1 MKGKKAVNNQKQKIR
16 TINAKALFK
25 YFPKGKNDKVYAI
38 YLINKALCRHV
49 IKQEEDMEECPV
61 FYQFYKEIEH
71 RCGRDEKF
79 EITNTTL
86 LDKMLVMDF
95 DDIFMSFDE
104 SASDSVKGYKESL
117 QECAKDIIENGFY
130 IYAEESDTPVHMVAF
145 DKSGNMSRK
154 SRISFIDATYY
165 DALNERLNLGIDFSQ
180 IKVQESKYYAYRGL
194 YLSSSKRIECQY
206 FDITPETLVV
216 IQDERKDPKNPDK
229 SITGYNY
236 EKTTYI
242 SAKENLNKTGKNGKV
257 WDIDVQGE
265 KKVLYVDTPFDGVG
279 FIAPSY
285 GALINASLGTEGATS
300 FQIRL
305 PFAKGMLHQ
314 VDVHG
319 FLDEYNKKRS
329 EDEHIYIDAFG
340 IKRNLGKARIFITE
354 SMFKAKKWIVEYLKN
369 TGKEEMDPM
378 AFYCEMLKK
387 YDHALYVS
395 GTNLPY
401 GHSKYVH
408 LSYQTI
414 NTLNFTREQF
424 ARILDRHKAFIKN
437 PIEYLNSFDIE
448 ESSEIDSMDSDEG
461 KIDYH
466 IPNWRRALNV
476 NEQLSD
482 DIYIKHE
489 LKNTQKGLLT
499 KLATGKILVEG
510 QTRYL
515 CRDLLPLL
523 VSMVEN
529 PPDFYPKYLYYRFY
543 LPTDGNDANA
553 DELGLDFNSYYAFFR
568 NPHLSRN
575 EQYIMQR
582 FCDTN
587 EATYKGRNAYKY
599 YMYSREIYDKYF
611 GSLTGIVMVPRHSVL
626 PLCLGGADFDGD
638 LVSVVYNQDVVSA
651 VASAVFTETST
662 AYFGDVY
669 QRSLPVIEIPTTQSE
684 KIAIKNHVPYEHI
697 KNTFSNRIGQISDA
711 AISIGQMEY
720 GQTLTEATVEKLEPV
735 ERSEGKPS
743 CAMCTILTG
752 LEIDAAKNGEHP
764 NLDIIL
770 GNDIEKCS
778 YIKFLHKFKNL
789 RSETDYSFNNLK
801 VESKES
807 NGKRYIEVT
816 AKGCNTVAKF
826 YPPAFG
832 TFINELPLAFYD
844 AFSYYMEDGKAEEKK
859 DEKKGSKGKKTEK
872 KEVKKSSKGKKAEEN
887 QAEIVIAYA
896 NNKKDEEGNIEEFKS
911 KCQNIFDYHFFYS
924 KTLMYILSSEKN
936 KGFYAIENLEK
947 KLYQAYDEE
956 DAVRIQRT
964 VVPKLIAHLNS
975 YVNENNTVAD
985 IKGRINEKMWL
996 FVPMEKRATVL
1007 EEIIAGGF
1015 SADILDDKEKEV
1027 LFNFRNRGYIN
1038 LWLVLSIIEG
1048 PKTYTFDEILSRNIK
1063 SNIKVKNKK
1072 LEDKLT
1078 EYLRAYYDNNA
1089 SDALGKIYAEC
1100 LKNLG
1105 DNVNNSDLSEQNMIA
1120 ALYEMTASSLDN
1132 RKFFWDLFGW
1142 EKLEEVYCV
1151 GEY

>member
-1 MKGKKAVNNQKQKIR
+1 MSKGKNAVNNQKQKIR

-25 YFPKGKNDKVYAI
+25 YFSKGKDDEVYAI

-61 FYQFYKEIEH
+61 FYQFYREIEK
-71 RCGRDEKF
+71 CSKEGAF

-86 LDKMLVMDF
+86 LDKLIVVDF
-95 DDIFMSFDE
+95 DNIFMSFDE
-104 SASDSVKGYKESL
+104 SASGSVKGYKESL
-117 QECAKDIIENGFY
+117 QECAKDIIENGFNV
-130 IYAEESDTPVHMVAF
+130 YAEEADKPVHMVAF

-154 SRISFIDATYY
+154 SRISFIDETYY
-165 DALNERLNLGIDFSQ
+165 DALNTRLNLGMDFSQ
-180 IKVQESKYYAYRGL
+180 IEVQESKYYAYRGL
-194 YLSSSKRIECQY
+194 YLSSSKRIEHED

-242 SAKENLNKTGKNGKV
+242 SAKENLNNVGNNGKV
-257 WDIDVQGE
+257 WDIDDQGE

-285 GALINASLGTEGATS
+285 GKLVNAALGTEGATS

-305 PFAKGMLHQ
+305 PFVKGMLHQ

-319 FLDEYNKKRS
+319 FLDEYNINRS
-329 EDEHIYIDAFG
+329 EDSHIYIDAFG
-340 IKRNLGKARIFITE
+340 IKRDLGKARIFITE
-354 SMFKAKKWIVEYLKN
+354 SMFKAKKWILEYLKN
-369 TGKEEMDPM
+369 TGEEDMDPM
-378 AFYCEMLKK
+378 VFYCEMLKK
-387 YDHALYVS
+387 YEHALYVS

-414 NTLNFTREQF
+414 NTLNFSKEQF
-424 ARILDRHKAFIKN
+424 ERILDRHKSFITN
-437 PIEYLNSFDIE
+437 PIEYLNSFDME
-448 ESSEIDSMDSDEG
+448 ESNDIDNEDSDED
-461 KIDYH
+461 KIDYR
-466 IPNWRRALNV
+466 IPNWRRALNK
-476 NEQLSD
+476 NEQLSE

-523 VSMVEN
+523 VSLVET
-529 PPDFYPKYLYYRFY
+529 PPNFFPKYLYYRFY
-543 LPTDGNDANA
+543 LPTDGVDANA
-553 DELGLDFNSYYAFFR
+553 DVLGLDFNSYYAFFR

-582 FCDTN
+582 FCDTD
-587 EATYKGRNAYKY
+587 EATYIGRNAYKY

-638 LVSVVYNQDVVSA
+638 LVSVVYNQDVVAA
-651 VASAVFTETST
+651 VASGAFVKAETPR
-662 AYFGDVY
+662 YGEVMM
-669 QRSLPVIEIPTTQSE
+669 RNLPVIEIPTTQSE
-684 KIAIKNHVPYEHI
+684 VTTIKDHVPYEHI
-697 KNTFSNRIGQISDA
+697 RNTFSNRIGQISDA

-720 GQTLTEATVEKLEPV
+720 GQVLADTTVEE
-735 ERSEGKPS
+735 SEILDDSVDKPS

-770 GNDIEKCS
+770 GGGIKKCS
-778 YIKFLHKFKNL
+778 YISFLHKFKKL
-789 RSETDYSFNNLK
+789 RSEEKYSFNNLK
-801 VESKES
+801 VESKEKD
-807 NGKRYIEVT
+807 GKKYIEVT
-816 AKGCNTVAKF
+816 AKDCKTAAKF

-832 TFINELPLAFYD
+832 TFINELPLAFCD
-844 AFSYYMEDGKAEEKK
+844 AFTFYAKDGKEKEKK
-859 DEKKGSKGKKTEK
+859 ESSKGKKTEK
-872 KEVKKSSKGKKAEEN
+872 IQS
-887 QAEIVIAYA
+887 EIVFAYA
-896 NNKKDEEGNIEEFKS
+896 DNKKDEDIKIEEFKS
-911 KCQNIFDYHFFYS
+911 KCQNIFDYNFFYS

-936 KGFYAIENLEK
+936 NGFYAIENLEK

-956 DAVRIQRT
+956 DAVKIQRI
-964 VVPKLIAHLNS
+964 VVPRLLAHLKS
-975 YVNENNTVAD
+975 YINDNNTVED
-985 IKGRINEKMWL
+985 IKDRINEKKWL
-996 FVPMEKRATVL
+996 FVPMEKRETVL
-1007 EEIIAGGF
+1007 EKIIAGGF
-1015 SADILDDKEKEV
+1015 SADILDDEEKEV

-1038 LWLVLSIIEG
+1038 LWLVLSIIKG
-1048 PKTYTFDEILSRNIK
+1048 PKSYSFDEIMSRDIK
-1063 SNIKVKNKK
+1063 CNIKVKDKR
-1072 LEDKLT
+1072 LEEELT
-1078 EYLRAYYDNNA
+1078 EYIRAYYDNN
-1089 SDALGKIYAEC
+1089 STDALGKIYAAC
-1100 LKNLG
+1100 LKSLG
-1105 DNVNNSDLSEQNMIA
+1105 SIIKNSDLSEQNMIA
-1120 ALYEMTASSLDN
+1120 ALYEVTDSSMDN
-1132 RKFFWDLFGW
+1132 RKFFWDVIGW
-1142 EKLEEVYCV
+1142 ERLKNIGRMVMV
-1151 GEY
+1151 

>member
-1 MKGKKAVNNQKQKIR
+1 MNNKKQKIR

-25 YFPKGKNDKVYAI
+25 YFPKGKDDKVYAI
-38 YLINKALCRHV
+38 YLINKSLCRYV

-61 FYQFYKEIEH
+61 FYQFYKEIEN
-71 RCGRDEKF
+71 RCGKDETF

-95 DDIFMSFDE
+95 DNIFMSFDE

-117 QECAKDIIENGFY
+117 QECAKDIIENGFD

-154 SRISFIDATYY
+154 SRISFIDAAYY
-165 DALNERLNLGIDFSQ
+165 DALNERLNLGMDFSL
-180 IKVQESKYYAYRGL
+180 IEVQESKYYAYRGL
-194 YLSSSKRIECQY
+194 YLSSSKRIEIED
-206 FDITPETLVV
+206 FDITPETLIV
-216 IQDERKDPKNPDK
+216 IQDERKDPQNPNK
-229 SITGYNY
+229 SITGDIY
-236 EKTTYI
+236 ENIPYI
-242 SAKENLNKTGKNGKV
+242 SAKENVENTGKTGKV
-257 WDIDVQGE
+257 WDIDDKGE
-265 KKVLYVDTPFDGVG
+265 KKPLYVATPFDGVG
-279 FIAPSY
+279 FVAPSY
-285 GALINASLGTEGATS
+285 GALINSSLGTEGATS

-319 FLDEYNKKRS
+319 FLDEFNKDRS
-329 EDEHIYIDAFG
+329 KDEHIYIDAFG
-340 IKRNLGKARIFITE
+340 IKRNLSNARIFITE
-354 SMFKAKKWIVEYLKN
+354 SMFKAKKWILEYLKN
-369 TGKEEMDPM
+369 TGKEDMDPV

-414 NTLNFTREQF
+414 NTLNFTKEQF
-424 ARILDRHKAFIKN
+424 ERILDRHKSFIKN
-437 PIEYLNSFDIE
+437 PIKYLNSFDIE
-448 ESSEIDSMDSDEG
+448 ESSDMDSIDSDEG

-466 IPNWRRALNV
+466 IPNWRRALNE
-476 NEQLSD
+476 NELLSD

-489 LKNTQKGLLT
+489 LKNTRKGLLT
-499 KLATGKILVEG
+499 KLAMGKILVEG

-529 PPDFYPKYLYYRFY
+529 PPKLFSEYLYFRFY

-553 DELGLDFNSYYAFFR
+553 DKLGLDFNSYYAFFR

-582 FCDTN
+582 FCDTD
-587 EATYKGRNAYKY
+587 EATYKGKNAYEF
-599 YMYSREIYDKYF
+599 YMYSRKIYDKYF

-638 LVSVVYNQDVVSA
+638 LVSVVYNQDVASA
-651 VASAVFTETST
+651 VASAVFTDTPT
-662 AYFGDVY
+662 KFFGNVY
-669 QRSLPVIEIPTTQSE
+669 KRSLPIIEIPTTHSE
-684 KIAIKNHVPYEHI
+684 MTSIKEHVPYEHI

-720 GQTLTEATVEKLEPV
+720 GQPLMENSKDNTNYKQKSRLKESADSKTDIIETKDCAP
-735 ERSEGKPS
+735 EGKSPS
-743 CAMCTILTG
+743 CSMCTILTG

-778 YIKFLHKFKNL
+778 YIRFLHKFKKL
-789 RSETDYSFNNLK
+789 RGEADYSFNNLK
-801 VESKES
+801 VESKE
-807 NGKRYIEVT
+807 NGGKKYIEVA
-816 AKGCNTVAKF
+816 AKDCSTVAKF
-826 YPPAFG
+826 YLPVFG

-844 AFSYYMEDGKAEEKK
+844 AFTSYTKNVKVEEEK
-859 DEKKGSKGKKTEK
+859 DEKKGSKGKKT
-872 KEVKKSSKGKKAEEN
+872 VFS
-887 QAEIVIAYA
+887 YA
-896 NNKKDEEGNIEEFKS
+896 DNKKDEEVKIQKFKS
-911 KCQNIFDYHFFYS
+911 KCQNIFDYHFFCT
-924 KTLMYILSSEKN
+924 KKLMPILRSEKN
-936 KGFYAIENLEK
+936 EGFYAIENLEK

-956 DAVRIQRT
+956 EAVRIQRT
-964 VVPKLIAHLNS
+964 VVPRLIAHLKS
-975 YVNENNTVAD
+975 YINENNAVAD
-985 IKGRINEKMWL
+985 IKKRINDKKWL
-996 FVPMEKRATVL
+996 FVPMERRGAVL

-1015 SADILDDKEKEV
+1015 LADILDDEEKEV
-1027 LFNFRNRGYIN
+1027 LMGFRNRGYIN

-1048 PKTYTFDEILSRNIK
+1048 PKTKTFDEVLSGNIK
-1063 SNIKVKNKK
+1063 CNIKVKDKK
-1072 LEDKLT
+1072 IEKKLT
-1078 EYLRAYYDNNA
+1078 EYLRAYYDSNS

-1100 LKNLG
+1100 LKALG
-1105 DNVNNSDLSEQNMIA
+1105 GIIKNSDLSEKNMIA
-1120 ALYEMTASSLDN
+1120 ALYEITASSMDN
-1132 RKFFWDLFGW
+1132 RKFFWDIFGF
-1142 EKLEEVYCV
+1142 EKLGKYMIGVNV
-1151 GEY
+1151 DD

>member
-1 MKGKKAVNNQKQKIR
+1 MAVNNQKQKIR

-25 YFPKGKNDKVYAI
+25 YFPKGKDDKVYAI

-49 IKQEEDMEECPV
+49 IKQEEDMEDCPV
-61 FYQFYKEIEH
+61 FYQFYKEIER
-71 RCGRDEKF
+71 RCGGDEKF

-95 DDIFMSFDE
+95 DNIFMSFDE
-104 SASDSVKGYKESL
+104 SADDSVKGYKESL
-117 QECAKDIIENGFY
+117 LECAKDIIENGFY
-130 IYAEESDTPVHMVAF
+130 IYEVESDMPVHMVAF

-165 DALNERLNLGIDFSQ
+165 DALNDRLNLGMDFSQ
-180 IKVQESKYYAYRGL
+180 IEVQESKYYAYRGL
-194 YLSSSKRIECQY
+194 YLSSSKRIENQD

-242 SAKENLNKTGKNGKV
+242 SAKENLNNTGKNGKV
-257 WDIDVQGE
+257 WDIDDQGE
-265 KKVLYVDTPFDGVG
+265 KKVLYVDKPFDGVG

-285 GALINASLGTEGATS
+285 GALINASLGIEGATS

-305 PFAKGMLHQ
+305 PFVKGMLHQ

-319 FLDEYNKKRS
+319 FLDEYNIERS
-329 EDEHIYIDAFG
+329 EDAHTYIDAFG
-340 IKRNLGKARIFITE
+340 IKRDLGKARIFITE
-354 SMFKAKKWIVEYLKN
+354 SMFKAKKWILEYLKN
-369 TGKEEMDPM
+369 SGKEDMDPM

-414 NTLNFTREQF
+414 NTLNFTKEQF
-424 ARILDRHKAFIKN
+424 ERILDRHKYFIKN
-437 PIEYLNSFDIE
+437 PIEYLNTFDIE
-448 ESSEIDSMDSDEG
+448 ERSDIDSMDSDEG

-466 IPNWRRALNV
+466 IPNWRRALNE

-489 LKNTQKGLLT
+489 LKNSQKGLLT

-523 VSMVEN
+523 VSLIEN
-529 PPDFYPKYLYYRFY
+529 PPNFYPKYLYFRFY

-553 DELGLDFNSYYAFFR
+553 DELGLGFNSYYAFFR

-575 EQYIMQR
+575 EQYIMRR
-582 FCDTN
+582 FCDTD
-587 EATYKGRNAYKY
+587 EVTYKSTYIGKDDYKY

-611 GSLTGIVMVPRHSVL
+611 GSLTGIVMVHRHSVL

-638 LVSVVYNQDVVSA
+638 LVSIVYNQDVVDA
-651 VASAVFTETST
+651 VASGVFVKAKTKL
-662 AYFGDVY
+662 FGEV
-669 QRSLPVIEIPTTQSE
+669 QMRNLPVIEIPSTLSE
-684 KIAIKNHVPYEHI
+684 KTSIKEHVPYEHI

-720 GQTLTEATVEKLEPV
+720 GHVLIEDSQSKTEAREQSVENESKE
-735 ERSEGKPS
+735 EKYSKPS

-764 NLDIIL
+764 NLDSIL
-770 GNDIEKCS
+770 SNDIEKCS
-778 YIKFLHKFKNL
+778 YIKFLHKFKKL
-789 RSETDYSFNNLK
+789 RGEANYSFDNLK
-801 VESKES
+801 VEVKKS
-807 NGKRYIEVT
+807 NGKNYIEVT
-816 AKGCNTVAKF
+816 AKDCKTVAKF
-826 YPPAFG
+826 YPPVFG
-832 TFINELPLAFYD
+832 TFINELPIAFNEMFD
-844 AFSYYMEDGKAEEKK
+844 YYSKGEGKAVK
-859 DEKKGSKGKKTEK
+859 DNKNETDQEVIVFPYAKIK
-872 KEVKKSSKGKKAEEN
+872 KEEE
-887 QAEIVIAYA
+887 AKI
-896 NNKKDEEGNIEEFKS
+896 KEFKS
-911 KCQNIFDYHFFYS
+911 KCQNVFDYHFFYS
-924 KTLMYILSSEKN
+924 KTMMYILSSEKN

-956 DAVRIQRT
+956 EAVRIQRI
-964 VVPKLIAHLNS
+964 VVPRLIAHLQS
-975 YVNENNTVAD
+975 YINDNNTVED
-985 IKGRINEKMWL
+985 IKDRINEKKWL
-996 FVPMEKRATVL
+996 FVPMERRVTVL
-1007 EEIIAGGF
+1007 EEIIASDF
-1015 SADILDDKEKEV
+1015 SVDILDDEEKEV

-1048 PKTYTFDEILSRNIK
+1048 PKSYSFDEIMSRDIK
-1063 SNIKVKNKK
+1063 CNIKVK
-1072 LEDKLT
+1072 DKRLGEELT

-1089 SDALGKIYAEC
+1089 TDALGKIYAAC
-1100 LKNLG
+1100 LKSLG
-1105 DNVNNSDLSEQNMIA
+1105 SIIKNSDLSEQNMIA
-1120 ALYEMTASSLDN
+1120 ALYEVTASSMDN
-1132 RKFFWDLFGW
+1132 RKFFWDLIGW
-1142 EKLEEVYCV
+1142 EKLEKYVKR
-1151 GEY
+1151 

>member
-1 MKGKKAVNNQKQKIR
+1 MAVNNQKQKIR

-25 YFPKGKNDKVYAI
+25 YFPKGKDDKVYAI

-49 IKQEEDMEECPV
+49 IKQEEDMEDCPV
-61 FYQFYKEIEH
+61 FYQFYKEIER
-71 RCGRDEKF
+71 RCGGDEKF

-95 DDIFMSFDE
+95 DNIFMSFDE
-104 SASDSVKGYKESL
+104 SADDSVKGYKESL
-117 QECAKDIIENGFY
+117 LECAKDIIENGFY
-130 IYAEESDTPVHMVAF
+130 IYEVESDMPVHMVAF

-165 DALNERLNLGIDFSQ
+165 DALNDRLNLGMDFSQ
-180 IKVQESKYYAYRGL
+180 IEVQESKYYAYRGL
-194 YLSSSKRIECQY
+194 YLSSSKRIENQD

-242 SAKENLNKTGKNGKV
+242 SAKENLNNTGKNGKV
-257 WDIDVQGE
+257 WDIDDQGE
-265 KKVLYVDTPFDGVG
+265 KKVLYVDKPFDGVG

-285 GALINASLGTEGATS
+285 GALINASLGIEGATS

-305 PFAKGMLHQ
+305 PFVKGMLHQ

-319 FLDEYNKKRS
+319 FLDEYNIERS
-329 EDEHIYIDAFG
+329 EDAHTYIDAFG
-340 IKRNLGKARIFITE
+340 IKRDLGKARIFITE
-354 SMFKAKKWIVEYLKN
+354 SMFKAKKWILEYLKN
-369 TGKEEMDPM
+369 SGKEDMDPM

-414 NTLNFTREQF
+414 NTLNFTKEQF
-424 ARILDRHKAFIKN
+424 ERILDRHKYFIKN
-437 PIEYLNSFDIE
+437 PIEYLNTFDIE
-448 ESSEIDSMDSDEG
+448 ERSDIDSMDSDEG

-466 IPNWRRALNV
+466 IPNWRRALNE

-523 VSMVEN
+523 VSLIEN
-529 PPDFYPKYLYYRFY
+529 PPNFYPKYLYFRFY

-553 DELGLDFNSYYAFFR
+553 DKLGLGFNSYYAFFR

-575 EQYIMQR
+575 EQYIMRR
-582 FCDTN
+582 FCDTD
-587 EATYKGRNAYKY
+587 EVTYKSTYIGKDDYKY

-638 LVSVVYNQDVVSA
+638 LVSIVYNQDVVDA
-651 VASAVFTETST
+651 VASGVFVKAKTKL
-662 AYFGDVY
+662 FGEV
-669 QRSLPVIEIPTTQSE
+669 QMRNLPVIEIPSTLSE
-684 KIAIKNHVPYEHI
+684 KTSIKEHVPYEHI

-720 GQTLTEATVEKLEPV
+720 GHVLIEDSQSKTEAREQSVDNESKEEKY
-735 ERSEGKPS
+735 SKPS

-764 NLDIIL
+764 NLDSIL
-770 GNDIEKCS
+770 SNDIEKCS
-778 YIKFLHKFKNL
+778 YIKFLHKFKKL
-789 RSETDYSFNNLK
+789 RGEANYSFDNLK
-801 VESKES
+801 VESRE
-807 NGKRYIEVT
+807 NGGKKYIEVT
-816 AKGCNTVAKF
+816 AKNCSTVAKF
-826 YPPAFG
+826 YPPVFG

-844 AFSYYMEDGKAEEKK
+844 AFTYYAKDGKAEEKK
-859 DEKKGSKGKKTEK
+859 E
-872 KEVKKSSKGKKAEEN
+872 SSKGKRTEKI
-887 QAEIVIAYA
+887 QSEIVFAYVD
-896 NNKKDEEGNIEEFKS
+896 NKKDEDIKIEEFKS
-911 KCQNIFDYHFFYS
+911 KCQNIFDYNFFYS

-936 KGFYAIENLEK
+936 NGFYAIENLEK

-956 DAVRIQRT
+956 DAVKIQRT
-964 VVPKLIAHLNS
+964 VVPRLIAHLKS
-975 YVNENNTVAD
+975 YINENNTVAD
-985 IKGRINEKMWL
+985 IKDRINEKKWL
-996 FVPMEKRATVL
+996 FVPMEKRETVL
-1007 EEIIAGGF
+1007 EEIMAGGF
-1015 SADILDDKEKEV
+1015 SADMLDDEEKEV

-1048 PKTYTFDEILSRNIK
+1048 PKSYSFNEIMSRDIK
-1063 SNIKVKNKK
+1063 CNIKVK
-1072 LEDKLT
+1072 DKRLGEELT
-1078 EYLRAYYDNNA
+1078 EYLRAYYDNNVT
-1089 SDALGKIYAEC
+1089 DALGKIYAAC
-1100 LKNLG
+1100 LKALG
-1105 DNVNNSDLSEQNMIA
+1105 GIMNESGLSEENMIA
-1120 ALYEMTASSLDN
+1120 ALYEITATSLDN
-1132 RKFFWDLFGW
+1132 RKFFWDLIEW
-1142 EKLEEVYCV
+1142 ERMKDVLKSC
-1151 GEY
+1151 